1 MTDPRD
7 EGLPLHE
14 ADGEF
19 VERLASEYAPPPM
32 TASGRAAFDRGV
44 RARLA
49 RPRRRAVLI
58 PALGVAAAFALAW
71 VVLFYST
78 GPTGLPVGES
88 SGAVVAS
95 SWEDELFLSSDL
107 SASESRDESE
117 TLPEDY
123 LAIAGV
129 FLDG

>member
-7 EGLPLHE
+7 DRAPLEG

-19 VERLASEYAPPPM
+19 VERLASSYAPAPM
-32 TASGRAAFDRGV
+32 TAARRAAFDEAI
-44 RARLA
+44 RARLE
-49 RPRRRAVLI
+49 RPRRLPVLI
-58 PALGVAAAFALAW
+58 PAVGAVAAAALVW
-71 VVLFYST
+71 VVLSYST
-78 GPTGLPVGES
+78 GPIGLPWEEES
-88 SGAVVAS
+88 EAVVAS

-107 SASESRDESE
+107 SAAEDGDESA

-123 LAIAGV
+123 LAIAGA